1 MSKDINILLTCGE
14 TSGEY
19 HAGKLIKAIKER
31 SPGSRVIALGGELL
45 ERLGAEVSFPMER
58 YSFMG
63 FSEIISG
70 IPRII
75 SLESELKSLMKSG
88 VIDLFVPVDYP
99 GLNLRLA
106 RYASR
111 MNIPVMYFISPQVW
125 AWGSWRLRKMKK
137 YIDRMVVI
145 LPFEEQLYREEGIP
159 VFFASHPVLEEIEP
173 PEEPKEAPHPD
184 SDFKILLF
192 PGSRVQEVGRM
203 LPPMLDAA
211 RELRKRFSRAEFILG
226 VAPLIRDQAVEI
238 PEDLRGAV
246 RVTGRG
252 LEELADVSLVLA
264 ASGTV
269 TLQTAVSGTPLV
281 AMYKTSFISYILA
294 RLMIRIPYVAM
305 PNVLAGERI
314 IPELIQRE
322 VNGERIAEQA
332 GKLLASR
339 EQYRKTSAALL
350 GLRKTLRG
358 GGGMGRVA
366 ELALEMTDRRG

>member
-19 HAGKLIKAIKER
+19 HAGKLIKALKEK

-45 ERLGAEVSFPMER
+45 EQLGAEVSFPMER

-63 FSEIISG
+63 FSEIIPG

-88 VIDLFVPVDYP
+88 VIDLFIPVDYP

-106 RYASR
+106 RYASG
-111 MNIPVMYFISPQVW
+111 MNIPVLYFISPQVW
-125 AWGSWRLRKMKK
+125 AWGRWRLRKMKK

-145 LPFEEQLYREEGIP
+145 LPFEEQLYRDEGIP

-173 PEEPKEAPHPD
+173 PEEPKEAPDPD

-211 RELRKRFSRAEFILG
+211 RELKKKFSRAEFILG
-226 VAPLIRDQAVEI
+226 VAPLIRRQGVEI

-246 RVTGRG
+246 RVTEKG

-305 PNVLAGERI
+305 PNVLAGKRVV
-314 IPELIQRE
+314 PELIQRE
-322 VNGERIAEQA
+322 VTGDRIAEQA
-332 GKLLASR
+332 ERILTSR
-339 EQYRKTSAALL
+339 DEYRKTSAALL
-350 GLRKTLRG
+350 DLRRNLKGRG
-358 GGGMGRVA
+358 GMDRVA
-366 ELALEMTDRRG
+366 GLALEMTGRRG

>member
-281 AMYKTSFISYILA
+281 AMYKTSFISYIMA

-366 ELALEMTDRRG
+366 ELALEMTDRQG

>member
-19 HAGKLIKAIKER
+19 HAGKLIKAIKEK

-111 MNIPVMYFISPQVW
+111 MKIPVMYFISPQVW
-125 AWGSWRLRKMKK
+125 AWGRWRLRKMKR

-184 SDFKILLF
+184 SDFRILLF

-314 IPELIQRE
+314 IPELIQSE
-322 VNGERIAEQA
+322 VTGERIAEQA
-332 GKLLASR
+332 GKLLADR
-339 EQYRKTSAALL
+339 NRYRKTSAALL
-350 GLRKTLRG
+350 GLRNTLRG

>member
-1 MSKDINILLTCGE
+1 LSKDINILLTCGE

-19 HAGKLIKAIKER
+19 HAGKLIKAIKEK

-88 VIDLFVPVDYP
+88 VIDLFIPVDYP

-125 AWGSWRLRKMKK
+125 AWGRWRLRKMKK

-145 LPFEEQLYREEGIP
+145 LPFEEQLYRDAGIP
-159 VFFASHPVLEEIEP
+159 VFFASHPVLQEIEP

-211 RELRKRFSRAEFILG
+211 RKLRKKFSRAEFILG

-238 PEDLRGAV
+238 PEDLGGAV

-252 LEELADVSLVLA
+252 LEELAGVSLVLA

-322 VNGERIAEQA
+322 VTGELIAEQA
-332 GKLLASR
+332 EKLLTSR
-339 EQYRKTSAALL
+339 EKYRKTSAALL
-350 GLRKTLRG
+350 ELRKTLRG

-366 ELALEMTDRRG
+366 ELALEMIDRRG

>member
-145 LPFEEQLYREEGIP
+145 LPFEEQLYREAGIP
-159 VFFASHPVLEEIEP
+159 VFFASHPVLEEIDP

-211 RELRKRFSRAEFILG
+211 RELRKKFTRAEFILG

-246 RVTGRG
+246 RVPGRG

-322 VNGERIAEQA
+322 VTGERIAEQA

>member
-125 AWGSWRLRKMKK
+125 AWGRWRLRKMKK

-145 LPFEEQLYREEGIP
+145 LPFEEQLYREAGIP
-159 VFFASHPVLEEIEP
+159 VFFASHPVLEEIDP

-252 LEELADVSLVLA
+252 LEELAGVSLVLA

-322 VNGERIAEQA
+322 VTGERIAEQA

>member
-366 ELALEMTDRRG
+366 ELALEMTDRQG